1 MPAVN
6 KYRAKKTV
14 VDGITFD
21 SRKEEKRYEVLR
33 DSPLIGS
40 LELQP
45 KYDLLVTDPNGNTV
59 KVGYYKADFRY
70 IEDGNW
76 IVEDVKGVKTPI
88 YRLKKK
94 MVEATYGIEIK
105 ET

>member
-1 MPAVN
+1 VN
-6 KYRAKKTV
+6 KYHAKKTV

-21 SRKEEKRYEVLR
+21 SKKEARRYEAIRR
-33 DSPLIGS
+33 DPSIS
-40 LELQP
+40 KLELQP
-45 KYDLLVTDPNGNTV
+45 KYDLLAHDLQTGQPV

-70 IEDGNW
+70 LQNGETV
-76 IVEDVKGVKTPI
+76 VEDVKGVKTPI

-94 MVEATYGIEIK
+94 MVEATHGIEIK